1 MRKKHSLIKSFGY
14 AFKGIGTA
22 FKNEPNFKIQ
32 ITIALIV
39 LFLAV
44 VFRFSALEMAILM
57 LTAGFVLI
65 LELINTTI
73 EALVDLVSEEIK
85 PKAMIA
91 KDVSAAAVL
100 TSAILAVFIGI
111 FLFLP
116 KILKLL

>member
-1 MRKKHSLIKSFGY
+1 MSKEHSLIKSFGY
-14 AFKGIGTA
+14 AFNGIAVA
-22 FKNEPNFKIQ
+22 FKNEPNFRTQ
-32 ITIALIV
+32 ITIALIA
-39 LFLAV
+39 LFSAV

-57 LTAGFVLI
+57 LTTGFVLI

-100 TSAILAVFIGI
+100 VSVILAVFIGT

-116 KILKLL
+116 KILKLF